1 MKRAILLGLSA
12 LIVLTASYVFSYPA
26 LGVTAV
32 NRGNAHLAVWKI
44 FNDDHTTGRSG
55 TAYAIG
61 DRYFLT
67 NAHVLKMFFNQGSTD
82 LFLSQ
87 KGSDRVLRV
96 NHDYSVLTVAYDLA
110 LFTTQENVAYDMNIA
125 KNFSK
130 MRGTPLRMVGY
141 PLGFF
146 QTLDQAENMSFDDEL
161 YLYIPMDKNV
171 IGGFSGSPIFNSRG
185 EVVATLRGSP
195 EDANIAFGIKLEHLS
210 RFLLG
215 ETASTACG
223 DFSSTR
229 RCMDAA
235 MAQARRMAEDGNS
248 IAQYQ
253 LGRKS
258 NFNEHGDMNWLRRS
272 AEQGF
277 SPAEVTLGNMAY
289 EAKDWE
295 KAAKWLELAANRGDH
310 LAMFKLGFLYY
321 RGNGVIRNRSK
332 AFDLFRES
340 ARSGNVKAQYNV
352 GLLYE
357 AGLGTIAN
365 RELAID
371 WFERAADKGHEKA
384 QEKLKALSTTSTG
397 SALEPAKVM
406 WAVKR
411 ANVRA
416 GPGTSYEKVDVLGV
430 GEKVRIIERTGS
442 WFKLEP
448 HAGQQERFVYAP
460 LLAAVRAE

>member
-1 MKRAILLGLSA
+1 
-12 LIVLTASYVFSYPA
+12 
-26 LGVTAV
+26 
-32 NRGNAHLAVWKI
+32 
-44 FNDDHTTGRSG
+44 
-55 TAYAIG
+55 
-61 DRYFLT
+61 
-67 NAHVLKMFFNQGSTD
+67 MFFNQGSTD

-185 EVVATLRGSP
+185 EVVATLSGSP

-248 IAQYQ
+248 IA
-253 LGRKS
+253 
-258 NFNEHGDMNWLRRS
+258 
-272 AEQGF
+272 
-277 SPAEVTLGNMAY
+277 
-289 EAKDWE
+289 
-295 KAAKWLELAANRGDH
+295 
-310 LAMFKLGFLYY
+310 
-321 RGNGVIRNRSK
+321 
-332 AFDLFRES
+332 
-340 ARSGNVKAQYNV
+340 
-352 GLLYE
+352 
-357 AGLGTIAN
+357 
-365 RELAID
+365 
-371 WFERAADKGHEKA
+371 
-384 QEKLKALSTTSTG
+384 
-397 SALEPAKVM
+397 
-406 WAVKR
+406 
-411 ANVRA
+411 
-416 GPGTSYEKVDVLGV
+416 
-430 GEKVRIIERTGS
+430 
-442 WFKLEP
+442 
-448 HAGQQERFVYAP
+448 
-460 LLAAVRAE
+460 